1 MVLVSKNDTANGLEW
16 EFGLRR
22 QGGQKSLSLYFR
34 GMVEGAEVFVRSQRV
49 ITVGNVVDDM
59 PTAFINVAMS
69 WNRGVVTFYKNG
81 AVVTSR
87 TVGIAGSSLLPDTG
101 ASLYIG
107 AEEGTTNGIDAI
119 IDEVR
124 ISQTLRYPDTAA
136 TDEFTAD

>member
-1 MVLVSKNDTANGLEW
+1 
-16 EFGLRR
+16 
-22 QGGQKSLSLYFR
+22 
-34 GMVEGAEVFVRSQRV
+34 MVEGAEVFLRSQRV
-49 ITVGNVVDDM
+49 INVTDVVADM
-59 PTAFINVAMS
+59 PTPFVNVAMS
-69 WNRGVVTFYKNG
+69 WNRGVVTFYKDG

-107 AEEGTTNGIDAI
+107 AEEGTSTGIDAI

-124 ISQTLRYPDTAA
+124 LSQTIRYPAAPA